1 VGDDPGDAAGVGE
14 PTEVLPV
21 GQLVDCEVG
30 RERQEVR
37 GHDSCEAKALTHGRL
52 PHVHLCRASVEGSV
66 SSPSLLLRGGRGWGP
81 DTGAPARGVSKGLGA
96 HRLLRLIASL
106 LCGSGRPRGQGL
118 IPFTN
123 SCRRSH
129 PDTSGSI
136 LLLKFQE
143 LDGTDNLPSDPYAA
157 IHWHWLPWAVVL
169 DLVEL
174 LEKQVSLRCVRGGER
189 AGAEDPAYR
198 GAIRE
203 SDQHPGSR
211 RMAEDKV
218 PRRRNRV
225 DGVDAIAR

>member
-66 SSPSLLLRGGRGWGP
+66 SSPSLLLRG
-81 DTGAPARGVSKGLGA
+81 
-96 HRLLRLIASL
+96 LR
-106 LCGSGRPRGQGL
+106 L

-129 PDTSGSI
+129 RETSGSI

-157 IHWHWLPWAVVL
+157 IHRRWLPWAVVL
-169 DLVEL
+169 D
-174 LEKQVSLRCVRGGER
+174 
-189 AGAEDPAYR
+189 
-198 GAIRE
+198 
-203 SDQHPGSR
+203 
-211 RMAEDKV
+211 
-218 PRRRNRV
+218 
-225 DGVDAIAR
+225 